1 MNLIDQ
7 HIRKHLLHFKN
18 EEDISFQE
26 VFELIQSDEKDNYD
40 LLLRYIHLLLNEAF
54 SEERS
59 GTNTLHLHFEY
70 DLDDDSLLVIAQ
82 YLLIRF
88 FKESS
93 KTIGSSS
100 QSSKRLEL
108 LKANL
113 SSKSRKLSTCPDGA
127 SGRKGGNRIYKNW
140 IKDKKEIQTLIGFYD
155 QLSDNIEISANALFN
170 CQVRL
175 ANSLNNLF
183 TTRPYACE
191 IENHNSYPTFNL
203 LNTKSTLN
211 QIDEIDNSIID
222 NLETVILFD
231 CERKKLMQYF
241 SLQDIRDYD
250 IKLKKYLIITFGN
263 KKASIQSLRD
273 KINLIQN
280 RFKIVR
286 NDSYPIIRSEID
298 YSLGRASKRYIPV
311 SFIGI
316 DTSHFWD
323 AFMLETSIQ
332 DLYELRSVKMMNLY
346 SLCFDEEIKAHILQE
361 IFSEKETS
369 YLISDETKQRLLDL
383 RSEDLSDL
391 KGSLGNV
398 LDLIISS
405 NIKHTITNK
414 IKSETIFIVDD
425 SVPKSK
431 KLSGLISSSLLL
443 TGKNKLVSWSAFK
456 TIENE
461 ATLILSYQD
470 QGKYPYYFY
479 PNVIETT
486 ISRPI
491 TVEAV
496 FHKFLFSNR
505 YKWAKYNISKEI
517 HKLTDHP
524 IRKRYFHWE
533 RLKDSIKNLRP
544 QKDDDTNWD
553 LEQQYSGNS
562 ERETI
567 KLKLKNEREKTFN
580 SSELFIYSADNSSF
594 KVEKIGDIIDTID
607 EDAKYFVQNLDGIQ
621 ENINIYDK
629 MIDTKQQEEELNI
642 IRQQFPVENES
653 TGRLWKILLQQ
664 KAQSLG
670 ENMVYDDLKKYL
682 EAKGLK
688 IVSLNHFKNN
698 WLDPE
703 SDSMAP
709 LSKKVFIELCG
720 FLGLPKI
727 YFTLICRLRNV
738 SKQSTRQST
747 LQMNRLLQDLFNN
760 DCFDDG
766 VDLNK
771 IIAANLEN
779 YKRKH
784 PLDELGIDERYL
796 GDNLIALVELIKP
809 EITLKEM
816 EKFKKTE

>member
-1 MNLIDQ
+1 VNLIDQ
-7 HIRKHLLHFKN
+7 HIHKHLLHFKN
-18 EEDISFQE
+18 EEEASFKDI
-26 VFELIQSDEKDNYD
+26 FELIQSKEQDSHT
-40 LLLRYIHLLLNEAF
+40 LLLQYIHLLLNEAF
-54 SEERS
+54 SEERCETKS
-59 GTNTLHLHFEY
+59 LHLHFEY
-70 DLDDDSLLVIAQ
+70 DLDDDSLLLIAQ

-93 KTIGSSS
+93 KTIVSPS
-100 QSSKRLEL
+100 QSDECLKL
-108 LKANL
+108 LKTKLRSNL
-113 SSKSRKLSTCPDGA
+113 IKLSVCPDGA
-127 SGRKGGNRIYKNW
+127 SGRNGGNRIYKSW
-140 IKDKKEIQTLIGFYD
+140 IKDKKEIQTLIDFYD
-155 QLSDNIEISANALFN
+155 QLNDNIEISAKALFN
-170 CQVRL
+170 CQVQL
-175 ANSLNNLF
+175 ANFLNNLF

-191 IENHNSYPTFNL
+191 IEDYNNYPTFNL
-203 LNTKSTLN
+203 LNTKLTLN

-222 NLETVILFD
+222 SLETVILFD

-241 SLQDIRDYD
+241 SLQDIKDHD
-250 IKLKKYLIITFGN
+250 IELKKYLIITFGN

-280 RFKIVR
+280 RFKIAR
-286 NDSYPIIRSEID
+286 NDSYPIIRSEIE
-298 YSLGRASKRYIPV
+298 YSLGRTSKKYIPV

-323 AFMLETSIQ
+323 AFILETNIQ

-346 SLCFDEEIKAHILQE
+346 SLCFDEEIKDHILQE
-361 IFSEKETS
+361 IFSENETS
-369 YLISDETKQRLLDL
+369 YLISDETKQKLSNL
-383 RSEDLSDL
+383 RSDDLSDL
-391 KGSLGNV
+391 RGSLGNV

-405 NIKHTITNK
+405 NINQIITKK

-425 SVPKSK
+425 LVLKSME
-431 KLSGLISSSLLL
+431 LRGLISSSLLL

-461 ATLILSYQD
+461 EILILSYQD

-486 ISRPI
+486 ISRHI
-491 TVEAV
+491 TVETI

-505 YKWAKYNISKEI
+505 YKWAKYNIAREI
-517 HKLTDHP
+517 YKFTDHP

-533 RLKDSIKNLRP
+533 RLKDSINSLRP

-562 ERETI
+562 DRETI
-567 KLKLKNEREKTFN
+567 KIRLKNERERTFN
-580 SSELFIYSADNSSF
+580 SSELFIYSTDYSNF
-594 KVEKIGDIIDTID
+594 KVEKIGDIIEAID
-607 EDAKYFVQNLDGIQ
+607 EDNKCFVQHLDGIQ
-621 ENINIYDK
+621 ENINIYEK
-629 MIDTKQQEEELNI
+629 IIDTKQEEELNI
-642 IRQQFPVENES
+642 IRQQFTIDNES
-653 TGRLWKILLQQ
+653 TGRLWKILLKQ

-670 ENMVYDDLKKYL
+670 ENMVYDDLKKHL

-727 YFTLICRLRNV
+727 YFILIQRLRNA

-747 LQMNRLLQDLFNN
+747 LQMNRLLQDLFN
-760 DCFDDG
+760 DGCFDDG
-766 VDLNK
+766 TDLSK
-771 IIAANLEN
+771 IITAKLEN
-779 YKRKH
+779 YKRNH

-809 EITLKEM
+809 EITLKEI
-816 EKFKKTE
+816 EKF